1 MPILAVLSLKGGV
14 GKTTTA
20 MHLAA
25 VIAERGLNP
34 IVIDCDT
41 ETSAVRWAT
50 RAGEDLGFQVEPGDT
65 NKLAVQLRAHQKA
78 GRVVIVDGPPNNRE
92 IIARVGQMADVVL
105 VPVNPTGLDLDRLN
119 PTLELLA
126 DLEAARGELPAY
138 ILFTRFSEQRRLDR
152 EAQEALAQFPVLD
165 QRIRQLTAYASVFG
179 GTPTYLEEY
188 AHVWDEIADEFK
200 PETLTRMTTKAKT
213 R

>member
-25 VIAERGLNP
+25 VVADRGLTP
-34 IVIDCDT
+34 IVVDCDT
-41 ETSAVRWAT
+41 ETSALRWAA
-50 RAGEDLGFQVEPGDT
+50 RSEDLGFEVVAGDT
-65 NKLAVQLRAHQKA
+65 NKLAVQLRGYQKS
-78 GRVVIVDGPPNNRE
+78 GQVVIVDGPPNNRE

-119 PTLELLA
+119 PTLDLLA

-138 ILFTRFSEQRRLDR
+138 ILFTRFSQNRLLDR
-152 EAQEALAQFPVLD
+152 EAQTALEQFPVLD
-165 QRIRQLTAYASVFG
+165 QRIRQLTAYAQVFG
-179 GTPTYLEEY
+179 GAPSYLDEY
-188 AHVWDEIADEFK
+188 ANVWDEISEEFK
-200 PETLTRMTTKAKT
+200 PETITRISEKGK

>member
-1 MPILAVLSLKGGV
+1 MPILAILSLKGGV

-25 VIAERGLNP
+25 VVAERGLNP

-41 ETSAVRWAT
+41 ENSAMRWAA
-50 RAGEDLGFQVEPGDT
+50 RAGDDLGFQVEQGDT
-65 NKLAVQLRAHQKA
+65 NKLAVQLRVHQKA

-92 IIARVGQMADVVL
+92 IIARVGMMADVVL

-119 PTLELLA
+119 PTLDLLA

-138 ILFTRFSEQRRLDR
+138 ILFTRFSDKRLLDR
-152 EAQEALAQFPVLD
+152 EAQEALKKFPVLD
-165 QRIRQLTAYASVFG
+165 QRIRQLTVYANVFG
-179 GTPTYLEEY
+179 GTPMLLEEY
-188 AHVWDEIADEFK
+188 AHVWDAIADEFK
-200 PETLTRMTTKAKT
+200 TEALSSMTAKARTR
-213 R
+213 

>member
-1 MPILAVLSLKGGV
+1 VV
-14 GKTTTA
+14 
-20 MHLAA
+20 
-25 VIAERGLNP
+25 
-34 IVIDCDT
+34 
-41 ETSAVRWAT
+41 SA
-50 RAGEDLGFQVEPGDT
+50 
-65 NKLAVQLRAHQKA
+65 
-78 GRVVIVDGPPNNRE
+78 PPNNRE

-152 EAQEALAQFPVLD
+152 EAHEALAQFPVLD

-200 PETLTRMTTKAKT
+200 PEALT
-213 R
+213 

>member
-25 VIAERGLNP
+25 VVAERGLNP

-41 ETSAVRWAT
+41 ETSALRWAS
-50 RAGEDLGFQVEPGDT
+50 RAGDTLGFEVIQSNT
-65 NKLAVQLRAHQKA
+65 NKLAAQIREHQKA

-92 IIARVGQMADVVL
+92 IISRVGQIADVVL

-119 PTLELLA
+119 PTLELLG

-138 ILFTRFSEQRRLDR
+138 ILFTRFSQSRLLDR
-152 EAQEALAQFPVLD
+152 EALEALEQFPVLD
-165 QRIRQLTAYASVFG
+165 QRIRQLTSYANVFG
-179 GTPTYLEEY
+179 GPPIYLEEY
-188 AHVWDEIADEFK
+188 AQVWDEIATEFK
-200 PETLTRMTTKAKT
+200 PEALARMKTKAKP
-213 R
+213 